1 MCLLGELARILPL
14 SVRNGPVEGMEC
26 GCVRGGFRFLFFPN
40 SLFRNP
46 PFLPVFFGGLCPA
59 VCGSCPA
66 ISRPACCCLRII
78 SLICNMDCSLSLHKM
93 RILSIRAL
101 GCNSCKPYNRLSTAD
116 FCFKYVLKSFSSHS
130 VNVSQNKESSSIFI
144 YTLRMVRFCLFIC
157 RTFVS
162 IDLIS
167 RHSWIPIYMIQ
178 PTVRSTVMYPA
189 AILARSDR
197 GCEVFLI
204 SLFQFINV

>member
-1 MCLLGELARILPL
+1 MCLLGELERILPL

-26 GCVRGGFRFLFFPN
+26 GRVRGGFRLFPN

-46 PFLPVFFGGLCPA
+46 PFLPVFFGRLCPA
-59 VCGSCPA
+59 ICESCPV
-66 ISRPACCCLRII
+66 ISLPACCCLRII
-78 SLICNMDCSLSLHKM
+78 SLICSMDCSLSLHKM
-93 RILSIRAL
+93 RILSIPAL
-101 GCNSCKPYNRLSTAD
+101 GCSSCKPYSRLSTAD
-116 FCFKYVLKSFSSHS
+116 FCFRYVLKSFSFHS

-178 PTVRSTVMYPA
+178 PTVRSTVIYPA
-189 AILARSDR
+189 AILARS
-197 GCEVFLI
+197 GYEVFLI

>member
-1 MCLLGELARILPL
+1 MLLLRAWSADVFGEV
-14 SVRNGPVEGMEC
+14 SV
-26 GCVRGGFRFLFFPN
+26 FSFFPN
-40 SLFRNP
+40 SLFSNP
-46 PFLPVFFGGLCPA
+46 FFFSAFFEGLCLA
-59 VCGSCPA
+59 ICESCPV
-66 ISRPACCCLRII
+66 ISLPACCCLRII
-78 SLICNMDCSLSLHKM
+78 SLICSMDCSLSLHKM
-93 RILSIRAL
+93 RILSIPAL
-101 GCNSCKPYNRLSTAD
+101 GCNSCKPYSRLSTAD
-116 FCFKYVLKSFSSHS
+116 FCFRYVLKSFSSHS

-178 PTVRSTVMYPA
+178 PTVRSTVIYPA